1 MAITKQRLVS
11 HWDGVLFW
19 PVVLP
24 VCIDLS
30 APRMGEST
38 RKRGREREKQ
48 VKPNA
53 SVTASHSSS
62 GPLRKW
68 LLREAGNDNTL
79 VFRKPRKDPS

>member
-19 PVVLP
+19 PVVLL

-30 APRMGEST
+30 ALRMGEST
-38 RKRGREREKQ
+38 RKRAEREKQ
-48 VKPNA
+48 VKANS

-62 GPLRKW
+62 GPFRKW

-79 VFRKPRKDPS
+79 VFRKLRKDPS